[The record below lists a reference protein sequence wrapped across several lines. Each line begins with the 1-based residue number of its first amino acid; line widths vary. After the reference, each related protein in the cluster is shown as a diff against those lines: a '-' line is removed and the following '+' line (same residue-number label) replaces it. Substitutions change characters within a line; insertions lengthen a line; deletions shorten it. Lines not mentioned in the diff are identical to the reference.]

1 MITTT
6 TLAFGLFG
14 FGPGE
19 LLIFGILGLLIFG
32 SRLPSV
38 GKNLGKGIIEFKRG
52 LKGVQDD
59 LESAGDETAPQPA
72 RAADLERERQL
83 QERERQLLDRERAL
97 GQNLPSS
104 NPVNQSV
111 PISGDARRVSRADGY
126 PDDTPSTT

>member
-59 LESAGDETAPQPA
+59 LESAGDEPPAQPA
-72 RAADLERERQL
+72 RNVEADRERQL
-83 QERERQLLDRERAL
+83 AERERQLLERERAL
-97 GQNLPSS
+97 GGNLPGSTS
-104 NPVNQSV
+104 TPQAT
-111 PISGDARRVSRADGY
+111 PIQGDPRRVSRADGF
-126 PDDTPSTT
+126 PDDAPSTT